1 MFKVRRDDV
10 VQVISGDDRGKKGK
24 VLKILTKKNRAIV
37 EGINLVK
44 KHKRKT
50 QNDQQ
55 GGVVSIE
62 TSISISNLSLVC
74 KHCSSPSRAGFRI
87 GKDKEKVRFCKK
99 CNEVI

>member
-1 MFKVRRDDV
+1 MFKVRRDDL

-74 KHCSSPSRAGFRI
+74 KHCSRPARAGFRI